1 MNNIHE
7 VEVMSK
13 NFNIDWQGVTLSQS
27 INGTLYVNPDPMAD
41 QVLEI
46 VMETSIP
53 SSNIDTIMNKS
64 LMNLIAFQQEDDA
77 SVDPA
82 LLACATTVG
91 DEYKYAVRQF
101 NNDTDLWNLAAGS
114 LDDESLL
121 MDYEEVI
128 FKSTYDPY
136 NYMTV
141 PTYDQTAYVA
151 TCTMEMIVNE
161 ANIEK
166 VIDIFGKIYVTK
178 YGLALVEEGVDP
190 SMLFTSD
197 PFPIML
203 PMPVYDTTWDNEEE
217 EQLADT
223 RFKIDTTTLLSDGS
237 DVPAFMGFEIDF
249 EVHPEYEMPDIL
261 RIRMTVD
268 APSELLPDGY
278 AVTQWAQ
285 FGQNDGTEEYDVI

>member
-27 INGTLYVNPDPMAD
+27 INGTLYVNPDPTAD
-41 QVLEI
+41 QVVEI

-128 FKSTYDPY
+128 FKSTYDP
-136 NYMTV
+136 
-141 PTYDQTAYVA
+141 
-151 TCTMEMIVNE
+151 
-161 ANIEK
+161 
-166 VIDIFGKIYVTK
+166 
-178 YGLALVEEGVDP
+178 
-190 SMLFTSD
+190 
-197 PFPIML
+197 
-203 PMPVYDTTWDNEEE
+203 
-217 EQLADT
+217 
-223 RFKIDTTTLLSDGS
+223 
-237 DVPAFMGFEIDF
+237 
-249 EVHPEYEMPDIL
+249 
-261 RIRMTVD
+261 
-268 APSELLPDGY
+268 
-278 AVTQWAQ
+278 
-285 FGQNDGTEEYDVI
+285 